1 MAIAI
6 CGRLQRRLTLSLF
19 WLFVRFVGDQP
30 RRPDDYVDLGPARR
44 NVDYIRDHKRKQVID
59 RSRVIDKAAEHYVN
73 NVTGIVN
80 TKAEKRHTSLEIGT
94 DWTHK
99 RAVEHS
105 ENMEK

>member
-1 MAIAI
+1 MDIAI
-6 CGRLQRRLTLSLF
+6 EDVSGVVLHHICVF
-19 WLFVRFVGDQP
+19 PFRFVATQDFQ
-30 RRPDDYVDLGPARR
+30 DEHVDLGPARR
-44 NVDYIRDHKRKQVID
+44 NVDYIRDHKHQKTIERSKVIN
-59 RSRVIDKAAEHYVN
+59 KAAEHYVN